1 MLLVVFNSLAYL
13 LRPIEYLNEPNRS
26 RCSQSWRIKKK
37 KKQNHFFFLLCISP
51 TFLRAHTCLC
61 FGRVFRAM
69 VQSYVYAIYMFRIL
83 DVNNW
88 VIVWTCAVSGTFFF
102 CFCWFFALVRMV
114 VWNFYVCSCMW
125 KCFLVCKRVYFG
137 SIYIWIVVILI
148 LVCKWNRGA
157 CNEIP
162 LYRLNR
168 LFKLFSVFFCV
179 VAFYQYWEIVRKMW
193 SKWKLIVWSRWKE
206 VSE

>member
-102 CFCWFFALVRMV
+102 VFVDFLLSF
-114 VWNFYVCSCMW
+114 VWSYEIFMCARVCENVSWC
-125 KCFLVCKRVYFG
+125 
-137 SIYIWIVVILI
+137 
-148 LVCKWNRGA
+148 A
-157 CNEIP
+157 
-162 LYRLNR
+162 
-168 LFKLFSVFFCV
+168 SVFISALSTYGLLLFWFWC
-179 VAFYQYWEIVRKMW
+179 ASGI
-193 SKWKLIVWSRWKE
+193 E
-206 VSE
+206 VHVTKFHFIG